1 MLNSLVKKL
10 SLSKLTGSKSSKK
23 SSKKTRSQKP
33 KNSIDHRKKSRVHS
47 HLKKY
52 KSRPSPNTSATMYKV
67 GTVKKG
73 NDGCNYIVV
82 STKGKSKMVKRWVKC
97 KSSKR
102 STKRSTKRSLSKIL
116 KKTKKMKGGSCKV
129 SMGQESGFNI
139 SDTISEGSPKIDGL
153 RIGSKSFEIGRSCN
167 TSNSTHAM
175 VV

>member
-73 NDGCNYIVV
+73 NDGCNYVVV
-82 STKGKSKMVKRWVKC
+82 STKGKSKIVKRWVK
-97 KSSKR
+97 SK
-102 STKRSTKRSLSKIL
+102 STKRSSSKRL

-129 SMGQESGFNI
+129 SMGQESGFKI
-139 SDTISEGSPKIDGL
+139 SGTTSEGSPKIDGL

>member
-73 NDGCNYIVV
+73 NDGCNYVVV
-82 STKGKSKMVKRWVKC
+82 STKRKSKMIKRWVK
-97 KSSKR
+97 SK
-102 STKRSTKRSLSKIL
+102 STKRSSSKRL

>member
-67 GTVKKG
+67 GTIKKG
-73 NDGCNYIVV
+73 NDSCNYVV
-82 STKGKSKMVKRWVKC
+82 VGTKRKSKMVKRWVKS
-97 KSSKR
+97 KLTKRSSSKR
-102 STKRSTKRSLSKIL
+102 L

-139 SDTISEGSPKIDGL
+139 SDTNSEGSPKIDGL

>member
-1 MLNSLVKKL
+1 MLNSLVKNL
-10 SLSKLTGSKSSKK
+10 SLSNLTSSKSSKK
-23 SSKKTRSQKP
+23 SSKKTKSQKP
-33 KNSIDHRKKSRVHS
+33 KNSIDHRKKSKVHS

-73 NDGCNYIVV
+73 NDGYNYVVV
-82 STKGKSKMVKRWVKC
+82 SIKGKSKIVKRWVKS

-102 STKRSTKRSLSKIL
+102 LTKRSTLSKRL

-139 SDTISEGSPKIDGL
+139 SDTASEGSPIIGGL
-153 RIGSKSFEIGRSCN
+153 RIGSRSFEIGRSCN
-167 TSNSTHAM
+167 KSGSTHAM

>member
-23 SSKKTRSQKP
+23 NSKKTRSQKP
-33 KNSIDHRKKSRVHS
+33 KNSIDHRKKSKVHS

-73 NDGCNYIVV
+73 NDGCNYVVV
-82 STKGKSKMVKRWVKC
+82 STKRKSKMVKRWVK
-97 KSSKR
+97 SK
-102 STKRSTKRSLSKIL
+102 STKRSSSKRL

-153 RIGSKSFEIGRSCN
+153 TIGSKNFEIGRSCN

>member
-33 KNSIDHRKKSRVHS
+33 KNSIDHRKKSKVHS

-67 GTVKKG
+67 GTIKKG
-73 NDGCNYIVV
+73 NDACNYVV
-82 STKGKSKMVKRWVKC
+82 VGTKRKSKMVKRWVK
-97 KSSKR
+97 SK
-102 STKRSTKRSLSKIL
+102 STKRSSSKRL